1 MIITTFVGLA
11 ALVVGL
17 LIGWPVLV
25 ALSAIFVLVQVM
37 MLTAR
42 SVVQR
47 TDRRMEERL
56 DDKRRRRQ
64 GCAAS
69 VGLARLR
76 QSGTKGRHEMV
87 RELPDET
94 DRDGD

>member
-1 MIITTFVGLA
+1 M
-11 ALVVGL
+11 VGL

-47 TDRRMEERL
+47 NDRRMEERL
-56 DDKRRRRQ
+56 EDKRRRRQ
-64 GCAAS
+64 G
-69 VGLARLR
+69 
-76 QSGTKGRHEMV
+76 
-87 RELPDET
+87 
-94 DRDGD
+94 

>member
-47 TDRRMEERL
+47 NDRHMAERL
-56 DDKRRRRQ
+56 EDKRRRRR
-64 GCAAS
+64 G
-69 VGLARLR
+69 
-76 QSGTKGRHEMV
+76 
-87 RELPDET
+87 
-94 DRDGD
+94 

>member
-42 SVVQR
+42 SVVR
-47 TDRRMEERL
+47 
-56 DDKRRRRQ
+56 
-64 GCAAS
+64 AAVS
-69 VGLARLR
+69 PPPA
-76 QSGTKGRHEMV
+76 
-87 RELPDET
+87 
-94 DRDGD
+94 

>member
-42 SVVQR
+42 SIVQR
-47 TDRRMEERL
+47 NDRRMEERL
-56 DDKRRRRQ
+56 EDKRRRRQ
-64 GCAAS
+64 G
-69 VGLARLR
+69 
-76 QSGTKGRHEMV
+76 
-87 RELPDET
+87 
-94 DRDGD
+94 

>member
-11 ALVVGL
+11 TLVVGL
-17 LIGWPVLV
+17 LIEWPVLV

-47 TDRRMEERL
+47 NDRRRAERL
-56 DDKRRRRQ
+56 EDKRRRRR
-64 GCAAS
+64 G
-69 VGLARLR
+69 
-76 QSGTKGRHEMV
+76 
-87 RELPDET
+87 
-94 DRDGD
+94 

>member
-25 ALSAIFVLVQVM
+25 ALSTIFVLVQVM

-47 TDRRMEERL
+47 NDRRMEERL
-56 DDKRRRRQ
+56 EDKRRRRQ
-64 GCAAS
+64 G
-69 VGLARLR
+69 
-76 QSGTKGRHEMV
+76 
-87 RELPDET
+87 
-94 DRDGD
+94 

>member
-37 MLTAR
+37 MMLTAR

-47 TDRRMEERL
+47 NDRRMEERL
-56 DDKRRRRQ
+56 EDKRRRRQ
-64 GCAAS
+64 G
-69 VGLARLR
+69 
-76 QSGTKGRHEMV
+76 
-87 RELPDET
+87 
-94 DRDGD
+94 

>member
-11 ALVVGL
+11 TLVVGL

-47 TDRRMEERL
+47 NDRHMAERL
-56 DDKRRRRQ
+56 EDKRRRRR
-64 GCAAS
+64 G
-69 VGLARLR
+69 
-76 QSGTKGRHEMV
+76 
-87 RELPDET
+87 
-94 DRDGD
+94 

>member
-25 ALSAIFVLVQVM
+25 ALSAIFALVQVM

-47 TDRRMEERL
+47 NDRRMEERL
-56 DDKRRRRQ
+56 EDKRRRRQ
-64 GCAAS
+64 G
-69 VGLARLR
+69 
-76 QSGTKGRHEMV
+76 
-87 RELPDET
+87 
-94 DRDGD
+94 

>member
-11 ALVVGL
+11 TLVVGL

-47 TDRRMEERL
+47 NDRRMEERL
-56 DDKRRRRQ
+56 EDKRRRRQ
-64 GCAAS
+64 G
-69 VGLARLR
+69 
-76 QSGTKGRHEMV
+76 
-87 RELPDET
+87 
-94 DRDGD
+94 

>member
-1 MIITTFVGLA
+1 MIITTFVGLT

-47 TDRRMEERL
+47 NDRRMEERL
-56 DDKRRRRQ
+56 EDKRRRRQ
-64 GCAAS
+64 
-69 VGLARLR
+69 
-76 QSGTKGRHEMV
+76 
-87 RELPDET
+87 D
-94 DRDGD
+94 

>member
-17 LIGWPVLV
+17 LIRWPVLV

-47 TDRRMEERL
+47 NDRRMEERL
-56 DDKRRRRQ
+56 EDKRRRRQ
-64 GCAAS
+64 G
-69 VGLARLR
+69 
-76 QSGTKGRHEMV
+76 
-87 RELPDET
+87 
-94 DRDGD
+94 

>member
-1 MIITTFVGLA
+1 VIITTFVGRA

-47 TDRRMEERL
+47 NDRRMEERL
-56 DDKRRRRQ
+56 EDKRRRRQ
-64 GCAAS
+64 G
-69 VGLARLR
+69 
-76 QSGTKGRHEMV
+76 
-87 RELPDET
+87 
-94 DRDGD
+94 